1 MKHYLSKIAVV
12 IFSGFAV
19 AAGLRASA
27 PSVDDVGDADSFGSN
42 AHFMGAA
49 SGFIVL
55 QTDPCTTPT
64 PTPTPSPPSVNPANG
79 NQCFQITDTS
89 VTTSFDAE
97 NSARI
102 NLPGGAAKTIIYPM
116 LTFFYTYNMNNTTGA
131 SAQARFQF
139 SANITIVSAVL
150 NDPSC
155 IDPNTSAPCGGQLTF
170 QFTPNRVFDDRHLDT
185 AEHAQVRM
193 TLTRA
198 GVAGISRANLIG
210 QGLPPVLVDKL
221 FKNPMTLQL
230 NVVGTAKN
238 VDSANVT
245 DNMRLF
251 GD

>member
-1 MKHYLSKIAVV
+1 MKHYIPKFFVV
-12 IFSGFAV
+12 IVSLAL
-19 AAGLRASA
+19 AGWLKAG
-27 PSVDDVGDADSFGSN
+27 PPTVDDVGDADSFGQN

-64 PTPTPSPPSVNPANG
+64 PTPTPSPPSVNPANS
-79 NQCFQITDTS
+79 NQCFEITDTS
-89 VTTSFDAE
+89 VTTPFDAE
-97 NSARI
+97 NSSRI
-102 NLPGGAAKTIIYPM
+102 NLPGNAAKTIIYPV
-116 LTFFYTYNMNNTTGA
+116 LNFFYTYNMNNTTGA
-131 SAQARFQF
+131 PAQARFQF
-139 SANITIVSAVL
+139 TANITIVSSVL

-185 AEHAQVRM
+185 GEHAQVRL

-198 GVAGISRANLIG
+198 GNAGIGKANLIG
-210 QGLPPVLVDKL
+210 EGLPAALVDKL

-230 NVVGTAKN
+230 NVIGSARD
-238 VDSANVT
+238 VDFANIT